1 MSNEGILIYSNDS
14 WQDKYK
20 IKLPPNLYC
29 ASSSQNISLQGVAI
43 NKGIGEVLPPNTKPR
58 LSFQSFNIQGN
69 VEVDSI
75 KDVQEVRSSIM
86 SELYGKPL
94 YFFREAD
101 DDRFYISYLQG
112 SVNVTYNQGYNIGR
126 VFTISFNLISFEGIS
141 HSKKKHPV
149 FLETLKVENG
159 HKAGT
164 KGASVGYFGYF
175 PTFPEIIIQA
185 KNDGFFKFN
194 NTNLNNEFLPKEFSI
209 IKIGKVPLC
218 ITNKKEN
225 NPNEMLSAKEIK
237 RLHYKNGLLYI
248 LYNGKEEEE
257 LCKYV
262 TEKSMSAPPFLES
275 GPPNNFITIDL
286 PINQSDYDNMEVIMT
301 FREISF

>member
-112 SVNVTYNQGYNIGR
+112 NVNVTYNQGYNIGR

-141 HSKKKHPV
+141 HSKKKH
-149 FLETLKVENG
+149 KVEDIKLNDFE
-159 HKAGT
+159 KNIT
-164 KGASVGYFGYF
+164 KRVDYFGYF

-185 KNDGFFKFN
+185 KNNGNFN
-194 NTNLNNEFLPKEFSI
+194 FEESRFDEFQKGEFPI
-209 IKIGKVPLC
+209 IKIGKISLC

-225 NPNEMLSAKEIK
+225 GPNEMLAGKEIK

-248 LYNGKEEEE
+248 LYDGKEEEE

-262 TEKSMSAPPFLES
+262 TEKSLSAPPFLECGS
-275 GPPNNFITIDL
+275 PHNPTKIDL
-286 PINQSDYDNMEVIMT
+286 PINESKYDNMEVIMT
-301 FREISF
+301 FREIYF